1 MTDQLLT
8 LLIADDEEMVRDALA
23 DFFAADGRFR
33 VLPTAVD
40 AITAEE
46 LAREHHP
53 DIALLDVRMPGG
65 GGAVAARAIK
75 ACSPATSI
83 VALSAHDDRETVLEM
98 LENGATGYVVKG
110 SDPNLIMDA
119 ALRAAAGLA
128 TLSPE
133 IAVAVIETVAGQLT
147 LSRDAQVL
155 QRAKRS
161 SEDELRRALARTEFR
176 VVYQPKVS
184 LATDRTIGV
193 EALLRWHHPDRG
205 VVPPLEFIPL
215 AEESG
220 LIIPIG
226 SWVLEQAC
234 LQADRW
240 RKALPGRLPITV
252 AVNVSPRQFESGLAV
267 TFGEII
273 ARSGIDPAT
282 ICLEVTEGT
291 VMADAVSAIETL
303 RQLKALGPT
312 ISIDDFG
319 TGFSSLA
326 YLKKFPLDELKVD
339 KSFVDGLGAD
349 PEDTAIV
356 AAVMGMAHALGL
368 RVVAEGVETADQAAR
383 LRQLGCDQAQGYYF
397 GRPGTS
403 GDVDELL
410 HAEAA
415 ARQKQHGGTA
425 GGRVDSTFAERILVI
440 DDAADVRQLARA
452 SLTAAG
458 FEVWEAA
465 TGEEGLT
472 IARAVLPDCII
483 LDVNLP
489 GISGLEVCRILR
501 NEVVARPPTIVML
514 TADAGAAEKVQAF
527 ALRADDYMVKPF
539 SPRDLVSRIT
549 AAMRRG
555 GVLAGVAE

>member
-1 MTDQLLT
+1 MLT
-8 LLIADDEEMVRDALA
+8 ILIADDEEMVRQALA
-23 DFFAADGRFR
+23 DFFSSDPRFR
-33 VLPTAVD
+33 VLPTATD
-40 AITAEE
+40 AVMAET
-46 LAREHHP
+46 LAREHLP

-65 GGAVAARAIK
+65 GGPAAARAIK

-110 SDPNLIMDA
+110 GDPNLIMDA

-133 IAVAVIETVAGQLT
+133 IAVGVIEAAAGQLT

-155 QRAKRS
+155 QKAKRAGA
-161 SEDELRRALARTEFR
+161 DELRHALAEAEFR
-176 VVYQPKVS
+176 LVYQPKVS

-193 EALLRWHHPDRG
+193 EALLRWHHPERG
-205 VVPPLEFIPL
+205 VVPPLDFIPL

-220 LIIPIG
+220 LIVPIG
-226 SWVLEQAC
+226 AWVLEQAC
-234 LQADRW
+234 RQADSW
-240 RKALPGRLPITV
+240 SNALPGGRPITV
-252 AVNVSPRQFESGLAV
+252 AVNVSPRQFESGLV
-267 TFGEII
+267 ETFGEII
-273 ARSGIDPAT
+273 LKSGIDPAT

-291 VMADAVSAIETL
+291 VMQDAQSAIETL
-303 RQLKALGPT
+303 RQLKALGT
-312 ISIDDFG
+312 RISIDDFG

-339 KSFVDGLGAD
+339 KSFVDGLGVD

-368 RVVAEGVETADQAAR
+368 RVVAEGVENADQAAR
-383 LRQLGCDQAQGYYF
+383 LRHLGCDQAQGYYF
-397 GRPGTS
+397 GRPGS
-403 GDVDELL
+403 AGEVDELL
-410 HAEAA
+410 HAESA
-415 ARQKQHGGTA
+415 ARARQPDGPA
-425 GGRVDSTFAERILVI
+425 GARADNTFAERILVV
-440 DDAADVRQLARA
+440 DDAHDVRQLARA

-458 FEVWEAA
+458 FEVWEAVS
-465 TGEEGLT
+465 GEEALS
-472 IARAVLPDCII
+472 IAREVLPDCVI

-501 NEVVARPPTIVML
+501 QDTEAQQPTIVML

-527 ALRADDYMVKPF
+527 ALKADDYMVKPF
-539 SPRDLVSRIT
+539 SPRDLVSRVT
-549 AAMRRG
+549 AAMRRS